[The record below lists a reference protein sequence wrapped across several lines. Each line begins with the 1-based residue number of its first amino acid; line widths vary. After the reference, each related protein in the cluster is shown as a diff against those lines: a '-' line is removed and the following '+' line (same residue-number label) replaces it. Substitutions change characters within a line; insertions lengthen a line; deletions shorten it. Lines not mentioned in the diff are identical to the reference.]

1 MIRERSL
8 RRLEISGRNRD
19 QSLRLKILRKTE
31 REAVRA
37 DSVALSYFEKKELC
51 DSQFMRFNR
60 WKQKLRNS
68 PLAVDLV
75 QEDRQ
80 RLSRLYRDTLARA
93 RSVSE
98 TREMNQR
105 IEQVVLEQGYIDNPV
120 EIAQLRREKRDL
132 LLQFR
137 QLRAMRDV
145 ERANSRGS
153 LCLSAF

>member
-1 MIRERSL
+1 
-8 RRLEISGRNRD
+8 
-19 QSLRLKILRKTE
+19 
-31 REAVRA
+31 
-37 DSVALSYFEKKELC
+37 
-51 DSQFMRFNR
+51 
-60 WKQKLRNS
+60 
-68 PLAVDLV
+68 
-75 QEDRQ
+75 
-80 RLSRLYRDTLARA
+80 
-93 RSVSE
+93 
-98 TREMNQR
+98 MNQR